1 MIIKATSKKRK
12 KKKKKTASILS
23 QAATSSTVAP
33 SSTVAS
39 STVAVSTANNNEQDI
54 DVMEDAGCI
63 EVSNAIAAA
72 ENAANVTAIAS
83 HGLKNN
89 KRGGG
94 GESSAGCGIGSDDSS
109 VDSNST
115 ASVIDLDALR
125 STSVTTAPVSSTAV
139 SSTTALSSND
149 DFDDDDDED
158 DLLIIDKGTLIA
170 QDADNR
176 TTYGIV
182 IGMVNNQWSVE
193 YKYKDGD
200 NPTHTG
206 ITLQDNASILLAYNY
221 FQNLPVEKKEVGY
234 AMFGLMEFNVVFH
247 TAELG
252 FTYYN
257 DSIIGK
263 IMVQSS
269 TSCHVNNNDIL
280 VLYW

>member
-1 MIIKATSKKRK
+1 
-12 KKKKKTASILS
+12 
-23 QAATSSTVAP
+23 
-33 SSTVAS
+33 
-39 STVAVSTANNNEQDI
+39 
-54 DVMEDAGCI
+54 MEDAGCI

-170 QDADNR
+170 QDADNQ

>member
-1 MIIKATSKKRK
+1 
-12 KKKKKTASILS
+12 
-23 QAATSSTVAP
+23 
-33 SSTVAS
+33 
-39 STVAVSTANNNEQDI
+39 
-54 DVMEDAGCI
+54 MEDAGCI

-72 ENAANVTAIAS
+72 ANAATVTAIAS

-176 TTYGIV
+176 TKYGILLE
-182 IGMVNNQWSVE
+182 WSTTN
-193 YKYKDGD
+193 G
-200 NPTHTG
+200 
-206 ITLQDNASILLAYNY
+206 
-221 FQNLPVEKKEVGY
+221 
-234 AMFGLMEFNVVFH
+234 
-247 TAELG
+247 
-252 FTYYN
+252 
-257 DSIIGK
+257 
-263 IMVQSS
+263 QSS
-269 TSCHVNNNDIL
+269 TNIRMGTTPHIL
-280 VLYW
+280 E